1 MTFKNRNATGQN
13 LKLFL
18 KPKSIAQIN
27 WLISLRNMSQLVKL
41 PFVCG
46 FFPPTLKEHDF
57 IIKHQRKK
65 KIFFIGFG
73 EKHW

>member
-57 IIKHQRKK
+57 IIKHRRKK
-65 KIFFIGFG
+65 KKIFIGFG